1 RKYFVHPPRRKSC
14 KTPPINTLIHYY
26 IRKAKFFLLNLGKMK
41 KDKPYQS
48 AKHTKRLRATLP
60 ALYYLRYAI
69 VEKTKAACG
78 NPFPAV

>member
-1 RKYFVHPPRRKSC
+1 MNYKNH
-14 KTPPINTLIHYY
+14 
-26 IRKAKFFLLNLGKMK
+26 FLFSETYLNEVLGKMK

-60 ALYYLRYAI
+60 ALYYLLYAI